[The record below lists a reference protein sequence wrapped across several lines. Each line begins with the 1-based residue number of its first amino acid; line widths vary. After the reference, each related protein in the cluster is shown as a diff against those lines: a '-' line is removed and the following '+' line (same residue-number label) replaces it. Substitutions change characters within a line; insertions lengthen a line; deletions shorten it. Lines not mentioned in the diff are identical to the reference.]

1 MADADVVVVGTGEL
15 PLIVELYNEMFRPP
29 RDLDFFQRRLR
40 GRYNSLLLIANVDG
54 RPIGFST
61 GFELKPSVFFAWL
74 TGVLPDYRRQGIAMQ
89 LQTAQSAWASEHEY
103 SFIRMEC
110 HNHHRPILHM
120 AIAMEFNIVG
130 FRWDAERSDN
140 LIVFEKALSMET

>member
-1 MADADVVVVGTGEL
+1 MADAEVVLVGTGEL
-15 PLIVELYNEMFRPP
+15 PLIVDLYNEMFRPP
-29 RDLDFFQRRLR
+29 HDLEFFQRRLR
-40 GRYNSLLLIANVDG
+40 GRYNPLLLIANVEG
-54 RPIGFST
+54 RPVGFST
-61 GFELKPSVFFAWL
+61 GFELKPSIFFAWL

-89 LQTAQSAWASEHEY
+89 LQMAQTAWAGEHEY

-140 LIVFEKALSMET
+140 LIVFEKALSAET